1 MKIFFF
7 TQYFWPENFRINE
20 IVDYFKKSKSIIT
33 ILTGYPSYPHK
44 KNYTNFEKKKE
55 INFDP
60 EFKIIRVP
68 IIPRSS
74 SNISIISNY
83 ISFIFSSF
91 LYGFLALFKR
101 KTDVIFL
108 FCPSPILSAISA
120 IILNK
125 VFKKKIVIWILD
137 LWPDTLVD
145 LKILENKNLIKI
157 TKIIVKFIYNNSDLI
172 LAQSES
178 IKKEIEKISNTKCIY
193 FPSWPEEE
201 VSNSSKDLTLDLKN
215 IDNKKTKIIFTGNI
229 GEAQS
234 FETLIEAA
242 KILKELNSVEW
253 IILGD
258 GRWKKNLIKLIE
270 KNNLNNEIKTI
281 NAVPPSK
288 VKSFLNCAD
297 ALYLSLKNNE
307 TFKKTIPGKL
317 STYMFSEK
325 PIIASISGESNK
337 IITEAKCG
345 FASEAEDYKGLVNN
359 IIKFIKLSK
368 VEKNQLG
375 INGKVYVSKFFEKQK
390 ILKNLEEEIKN
401 LVI

>member
-20 IVDYFKKSKSIIT
+20 IVDYFKKSKNIIT
-33 ILTGYPSYPHK
+33 ILTGHPSYPHK

-172 LAQSES
+172 LAQSQS

-201 VSNSSKDLTLDLKN
+201 VSKSSIDLTLDLKN

-401 LVI
+401 LVT